1 MPSHNKSHVG
11 GKFYMERISELTPA
25 NAASNAA
32 ENDTLQEESPA
43 LLHAAGNRYTV
54 IEKTVPVRVNNKRF
68 ACSSQDA
75 RFQPDSQDGTSRAGH
90 ARENE
95 THQTSPLKKNKLR
108 LPGKPGNIDINITN
122 SLLKLIDAESLT
134 AADITALIGH
144 FGIFIIC
151 HRQVR
156 PSFESQVD
164 SFNDEQKSIIV
175 KMAKLGYWQKDKPG
189 YTDILDILPK
199 SLIPPEL
206 YLFACQRNGL
216 TLKKVPAEVLK
227 TAAGIP
233 ICTAACKKD
242 GRALADVPGFFFY
255 EDSYRE
261 IGYRLCKIACAKNGN
276 ALAYVPEKYLR
287 GKEGGTLCEIASQS
301 KLGFAYPRIPE
312 GFKNG
317 AFGTRLLKLATE
329 QSAESLAHF
338 DRRFF
343 QSDAGRDCFRKCLK
357 RHGSITLDSINKTIL
372 NDRDIGPALCKE
384 AINVCGHA
392 IVFTPGKYL
401 TGLHGLG
408 LFHRASVTY
417 DNALEALPDRL
428 DQCVKDTNQHFYYCA
443 CKDNAKNYRY
453 IKKEYLE
460 KETEIFLTGMVLNK
474 CGEMLEFVRQEL
486 LQGQHGQKFCETAC
500 HQNPGALKFV
510 PKALLTLPR
519 GLALCENCLSKQGWL
534 LEVIHL
540 NDFSDEDA
548 LRLCG
553 IACGNYW
560 GALKHV
566 PDRIKNDQLCRLA
579 YNRLGYGFDK
589 TIIPHITDS
598 FFMKL
603 IERHLVTEQQEA
615 DQLPD
620 IIRRC
625 KRLCNPLLPELIK
638 QCAHQSSA
646 HHLAVL
652 TARDVPDEFKKQLID
667 WISTPP
673 ELKRPVTSQTR
684 FTEPINPLVFQTY
697 NLFHNEL
704 LYSCFHAAGYTPPRL
719 SEGIGLHDY
728 ICGRKRLTAFPSCPA
743 EELNRM
749 KRKTAAIAGGRT
761 IRIYD
766 NGEYYHYKFQRQ
778 DEDPQVLVTQGLIYQ
793 YLQREK
799 ARIPL
804 HSRIPVFVCFAA
816 VKKSEL
822 PAITGRLKNKI
833 KTDAQ
838 DRVNLL
844 CYKASENYNRYAHQR
859 GDKEEDTFTGPER
872 GLLTACRDLG
882 LMDSAG
888 VVLTGAMPA
897 FDCGLGEKRWVA
909 LHTFLGYRPCGGIFY
924 PVSISGWRQSVT
936 DRPDIGYD
944 GLRNLGDYELFGN
957 ITGYFENRF
966 DLDYSIYPEPVI
978 QRLAFSNAICE
989 QLIAVML
996 LRSRLRSQQA
1006 GTYHYKNTAAVER
1019 TKGFIAQSCEAF
1031 LKGYFTPETAPSL
1044 QSVLG
1049 LSETVYQRWL
1059 TSAAKEILYWT
1070 AIQPPHTGDELTADN
1085 AQTGTYSHDILR
1097 KGRLCP
1103 ELYPDAPAATGI
1115 EKRQLFSEN
1124 NEPVL
1129 GISDG
1134 QFAINFFLRGVMT
1147 LSIKIFEIGT
1157 EDAE

>member
-1 MPSHNKSHVG
+1 
-11 GKFYMERISELTPA
+11 MERISELTPV

-32 ENDTLQEESPA
+32 EDDALQEESPA
-43 LLHAAGNRYTV
+43 LLHAAGNRYAV
-54 IEKTVPVRVNNKRF
+54 VEKPVPARVNNKGF
-68 ACSSQDA
+68 VCSSQDA
-75 RFQPDSQDGTSRAGH
+75 RFQPDSQDEASRAGH
-90 ARENE
+90 VRENL
-95 THQTSPLKKNKLR
+95 THKMSSLSVNKLL

-122 SLLKLIDAESLT
+122 SLLKLIDDKSLT
-134 AADITALIGH
+134 KKDITALIRY

-151 HRQVR
+151 HPEVR

-175 KMAKLGYWQKDKPG
+175 KMAKLGYWQTDEPPWHI
-189 YTDILDILPK
+189 DILDILPK

-206 YLFACQRNGL
+206 YLFTCQRHGL
-216 TLKKVPAEVLK
+216 KLKKVPVEVLK

-242 GRALADVPGFFFY
+242 GRTLADVPGFFFY

-261 IGYRLCKIACAKNGN
+261 IGYRLCKIACAEDGD

-287 GKEGGTLCEIASQS
+287 GIKGRTLCEIASQS
-301 KLGFAYPRIPE
+301 KLGFAYPHIPE

-317 AFGTRLLKLATE
+317 AFGARLFKLAAE
-329 QSAESLAHF
+329 QSAECLAYF

-372 NDRDIGPALCKE
+372 NDRDIGPALCEE

-392 IVFTPGKYL
+392 IVFTPEKYL
-401 TGLHGLG
+401 TGLDGLG
-408 LFHRASVTY
+408 LFFRASVTY
-417 DNALEALPDRL
+417 DNALETLPDRL
-428 DQCVKDTNQHFYYCA
+428 DQCVKDTNEHFYYNA
-443 CKDNAKNYRY
+443 CKVNAKSYRY
-453 IKKEYLE
+453 IKKEYLT
-460 KETEIFLTGMVLNK
+460 KDTEIFLTGMVLNK
-474 CGEMLEFVRQEL
+474 CGEMLKFVRSQL

-500 HQNPGALKFV
+500 HQDPGALKFV

-519 GLALCENCLSKQGWL
+519 GLALCEDCLSKQGWL
-534 LEVIHL
+534 LGDIPL
-540 NDFSDEDA
+540 NELSDEDA

-553 IACGNYW
+553 IACGNYS
-560 GALKHV
+560 GALKYV
-566 PDRIKNDQLCRLA
+566 PDRIKNDELCRLA
-579 YNRLGYGFDK
+579 HNRLAYSCDK
-589 TIIPHITDS
+589 AIIPHITDS
-598 FFMKL
+598 FFMTL
-603 IERHLVTEQQEA
+603 IERHLVTEQQTA
-615 DQLPD
+615 GQLPD

-625 KRLCNPLLPELIK
+625 KTQCDHLLPELIK
-638 QCAHQSSA
+638 QCAHQSSS

-652 TARDVPDEFKKQLID
+652 TTRDVPGELKKQLIGL
-667 WISTPP
+667 INTPP
-673 ELKRPVTSQTR
+673 RLKRPVTSQTR
-684 FTEPINPLVFQTY
+684 FTEPVNPLDSDAHDP
-697 NLFHNEL
+697 FHNEL
-704 LYSCFHAAGYTPPRL
+704 LHSCFHATGYTPPRF
-719 SEGIGLHDY
+719 SEGTRLHNY
-728 ICGRKRLTAFPSCPA
+728 IERNRLTAFPPCPA

-778 DEDPQVLVTQGLIYQ
+778 DESPQVLVTQGLIYQ

-838 DRVNLL
+838 NRVNLL

-897 FDCGLGEKRWVA
+897 FDCGLGKSRWIA
-909 LHTFLGYRPCGGIFY
+909 LHSFLGSRPCEEILY
-924 PVSISGWRQSVT
+924 PRNFSGWRQSVT

-944 GLRNLGDYELFGN
+944 GLRNVSDYELFGN
-957 ITGYFENRF
+957 ITGYFESSFFLN
-966 DLDYSIYPEPVI
+966 YSIYPEPVI

-989 QLIAVML
+989 QLIAVIL

-1019 TKGFIAQSCEAF
+1019 TKEFIAQSCEAF
-1031 LKGYFTPETAPSL
+1031 LKGYFIPETAPSL

-1070 AIQPPHTGDELTADN
+1070 AIQPLLSGDELTADN
-1085 AQTGTYSHDILR
+1085 AQTETYSHDILR

-1103 ELYPDAPAATGI
+1103 ELYPDAPAAGHI
-1115 EKRQLFSEN
+1115 VRKDFFSSN
-1124 NEPVL
+1124 NELVL
-1129 GISDG
+1129 GISYKT
-1134 QFAINFFLRGVMT
+1134 FAINFFLRGVMR